1 MGIMNVHHLLYYNN
15 LGILGSLPSWGS
27 VPTSSSSSPSSP
39 FPGPGSFLTLV
50 TSLSSTISFSFR
62 ASNSEALEL
71 RNAEKTDDKEDD
83 TEDTSDAAV
92 EVEGER
98 LEQETVEKAE
108 EMAVP
113 QAPSQSVGNK
123 LKWFFIRFV
132 FKVILV

>member
-1 MGIMNVHHLLYYNN
+1 M
-15 LGILGSLPSWGS
+15 
-27 VPTSSSSSPSSP
+27 
-39 FPGPGSFLTLV
+39 TLV